1 MKKNNRI
8 IIAINLVLM
17 CMINIQAQIVVPDE
31 SPFSSVTQKVGFNQI
46 TVEYVRPN
54 VRGRVVFGDVVPF
67 REKWLDSEKAYAQ
80 ITFSDD
86 VLIQDD
92 KSLKAGTYS
101 IYAIP
106 GKDEWTIALHK
117 YTWNY
122 GLRIPFYYF
131 EPDIYDERVTH
142 FSEEKD
148 AVRFTVK
155 PEKLKDQVETFT
167 IQVANVCHTCA
178 EIQLMWDFTKVSFR
192 INTESD
198 KKVLADIKTFTT
210 NPEGRLAGEYYL
222 AAKYY
227 LDTNR
232 ELDKALEWANKSIQY
247 TPEAYWVIHT
257 KAEILAKMGNYKA
270 AIEAATLSEEKA
282 KAKKDE
288 DYVRMNEL
296 EIAKWKS
303 IKKGS

>member
-1 MKKNNRI
+1 MKKSNRI
-8 IIAINLVLM
+8 VAIISFVLM
-17 CMINIQAQIVVPDE
+17 SLVNVQAQIVVPDE
-31 SPFSSVTQKVGFNQI
+31 SPFASVTQKVGFNQV

-54 VRGRVVFGDVVPF
+54 ARGRVVFGDVVPF
-67 REKWLDSEKAYAQ
+67 GKKWLDTEKAYAQ

-86 VLIQDD
+86 VIIQDD
-92 KSLKAGTYS
+92 KPVKAGTYS
-101 IYAIP
+101 IYTIP
-106 GKDEWTIALHK
+106 GKDEWTIALQK
-117 YTWNY
+117 YTWNFW
-122 GLRIPFYYF
+122 LRIPFYYF
-131 EPDIYDERVTH
+131 EPDTYDERATH
-142 FSEEKD
+142 FAEERD
-148 AVRFTVK
+148 VVRFTVK

-178 EIQLMWDFTKVSFR
+178 EIQLMWDFTRVSFR

-198 KKVLADIKTFTT
+198 KKVLADIKAFTT

-227 LDTNR
+227 LDTDR
-232 ELDKALEWANKSIQY
+232 ELGKALEWVNKSLQY
-247 TPEAYWVIHT
+247 APEAYWVIHT

-270 AIEAATLSEEKA
+270 AIEAAELSEEKA

-303 IKKGS
+303 VKKGF

>member
-1 MKKNNRI
+1 M
-8 IIAINLVLM
+8 
-17 CMINIQAQIVVPDE
+17 
-31 SPFSSVTQKVGFNQI
+31 
-46 TVEYVRPN
+46 
-54 VRGRVVFGDVVPF
+54 
-67 REKWLDSEKAYAQ
+67 
-80 ITFSDD
+80 
-86 VLIQDD
+86 
-92 KSLKAGTYS
+92 
-101 IYAIP
+101 
-106 GKDEWTIALHK
+106 
-117 YTWNY
+117 
-122 GLRIPFYYF
+122 
-131 EPDIYDERVTH
+131 
-142 FSEEKD
+142 
-148 AVRFTVK
+148 RFTVK
-155 PEKLKDQVETFT
+155 PERLKEQVETFT

-178 EIQLMWDFTKVSFR
+178 EIQLMWDFTRVSFR

-198 KKVLADIKTFTT
+198 KKVLADIKTFTA

-232 ELDKALEWANKSIQY
+232 ELDKALEWVNKSLQY

-270 AIEAATLSEEKA
+270 AIEAAELSEEKA

-303 IKKGS
+303 LKKGS